1 MSGVWHV
8 VASYPYAAKTW
19 LFFLDYDLGWCVGD
33 RFLKTE
39 VGIDWYIAS
48 PNTVLVGPL
57 TGAFF
62 NDENKG
68 WAVCG

>member
-39 VGIDWYIAS
+39 VGIDWYIA
-48 PNTVLVGPL
+48 
-57 TGAFF
+57 
-62 NDENKG
+62 
-68 WAVCG
+68 